1 VRGVHL
7 ARVHERAKRGHEQLA
22 HVRDL
27 RPAIALRALPAV
39 ALLVSRQPLADARV
53 PEAVPAGEG
62 ADLVRAV
69 ERAGFQADAA
79 RERALRGVVLRRG
92 GERRVE
98 DVVRVVRVVRA
109 VAVAVVV
116 VVVVI
121 RRLREIYDDVDRRA
135 AAAAAAAAVLRV
147 DARGRG
153 APPQPLRRGGEA
165 AYRAARGRG
174 HRAFPACDATAKT
187 EHSNE
192 ERGARL
198 VLHCASSE

>member
-1 VRGVHL
+1 ML
-7 ARVHERAKRGHEQLA
+7 HESAPFA
-22 HVRDL
+22 
-27 RPAIALRALPAV
+27 A
-39 ALLVSRQPLADARV
+39 SSCDA
-53 PEAVPAGEG
+53 
-62 ADLVRAV
+62 
-69 ERAGFQADAA
+69 
-79 RERALRGVVLRRG
+79 G

-116 VVVVI
+116 VVIVI

-198 VLHCASSE
+198 VQYVYTYCTARVASSAW